1 MRAVRSLLA
10 LPAWMALP
18 ASLALPAL
26 LLGASCADGERSEAV
41 AATYD
46 PLALARRTNEQI
58 ANREA
63 VIPPQCYTRTDGV
76 ANPCW
81 TCHTISTFP
90 NDLSDWELQEEYA
103 FSDAGLTNHWTNL
116 FLDLSSE
123 IDAIS
128 DDAILAHV
136 RADNYTPLA
145 RSLAAIPD
153 YPGYVPDLDLARGF
167 DEAGFAR
174 DGSGWRAFRY
184 KPFAG
189 TFWPTN
195 GSADDVFIRLPA
207 AFRQAAD
214 GTASLAV
221 YRVNLAI
228 LEASLASAPG
238 TRDADIVWPT
248 EPLDEVVASLDL
260 DRDGTLSPGATRI
273 VGLPAR
279 FAGAAAHV
287 AVARGLYPE
296 GTELLHSVRYLDPD
310 APSMI
315 AARMKE
321 LRYARKVKFLD
332 TWAILRSYADELDHK
347 DRGLPPLFTGS
358 PDIGLRN
365 DFGWQL
371 QGFIEDAGGRLRLQT
386 EEEHY
391 YCMGCHSTLGVTAD
405 QTFAFPRKVPGS
417 AGWGYQDLA
426 GIPDVPQV
434 GHDAP
439 EILVYEPQPD
449 GRLRFVAVEFA
460 VPFDAWTAAEPPE
473 LFGQRFHGNA
483 EMLARFFPGGA
494 LDEAAV
500 RRAAPGGDQDIRA
513 LILPS
518 RERALRLDKAYLAL
532 VRRQDFTRGRDAM
545 LAPPANVHRAIE
557 NGATGL
563 AERGKVFPDGRL
575 QLDWTSLGV
584 PGTSR

>member
-1 MRAVRSLLA
+1 MRAARALPSRAVPTGALAPQGALA
-10 LPAWMALP
+10 LRAALV
-18 ASLALPAL
+18 SLALLASS
-26 LLGASCADGERSEAV
+26 LGASCADGER
-41 AATYD
+41 AAPVTASYD
-46 PLALARRTNEQI
+46 PLALARRTDGQI

-103 FSDAGLTNHWTNL
+103 FSEAGLTNHWANL
-116 FLDLSSE
+116 FVDLSSE
-123 IDAIS
+123 IAAIS
-128 DDAILAHV
+128 DDDILAHV

-145 RSLAAIPD
+145 QAMAAVAD
-153 YPGYVPDLDLARGF
+153 YPGYVPDLDLVRGF

-184 KPFAG
+184 KPFPG

-228 LEASLASAPG
+228 LEASLASAPRI
-238 TRDADIVWPT
+238 RDADIVWPT
-248 EPLDEVVASLDL
+248 EPLDEVAASLDL
-260 DRDGTLSPGATRI
+260 DRDGALSPGATRI
-273 VGLPAR
+273 AGLPAR
-279 FAGAAAHV
+279 FVGAAAGV
-287 AVARGLYPE
+287 TVARGLYPE
-296 GTELLHSVRYLDPD
+296 GTEFLHSVRYLDPD

-332 TWAILRSYADELDHK
+332 SWAILRSYAEELDHK
-347 DRGLPPLFTGS
+347 ERGLPPLFTGS

-371 QGFIEDAGGRLRLQT
+371 QGFIEDAEGRLRLQT

-405 QTFAFPRKVPGS
+405 QTFAFPRKLPGS

-439 EILVYEPQPD
+439 EILTYFRRVGGGD
-449 GRLRFVAVEFA
+449 EFRA
-460 VPFDAWTAAEPPE
+460 
-473 LFGQRFHGNA
+473 NA
-483 EMLARFFPGGA
+483 EILARFFPGGA

-518 RERALRLDKAYLAL
+518 RERAIQLGKAYLAL

-545 LAPPANVHRAIE
+545 LAPPANVHRAIV
-557 NGATGL
+557 NGATDL
-563 AERGKVFPDGRL
+563 AAAGKVFPDGRL
-575 QLDWTSLGV
+575 QLDWTSLDA
-584 PGTSR
+584 PGAAR

>member
-1 MRAVRSLLA
+1 MRAIRARLA
-10 LPAWMALP
+10 LA
-18 ASLALPAL
+18 ALPAL
-26 LLGASCADGERSEAV
+26 LVSLAWLGASCADGER
-41 AATYD
+41 AALVSTSYD
-46 PLALARRTNEQI
+46 PLALARRTDGQI

-63 VIPPQCYTRTDGV
+63 VVPPQCYTRTDGV

-103 FSDAGLTNHWTNL
+103 FSEAGLTNHWANL
-116 FLDLSSE
+116 FVDRSSE
-123 IDAIS
+123 IAAIS
-128 DDAILAHV
+128 DSEILTHV
-136 RADNYTPLA
+136 RQDNYAPLA
-145 RSLAAIPD
+145 RAMAAAPD
-153 YPGYVPDLDLARGF
+153 YPGYVPDLDLGRGF
-167 DEAGFAR
+167 DEGGFAR

-184 KPFAG
+184 KPFPG

-195 GSADDVFIRLPA
+195 GSADDVFVRLPA

-228 LEASLASAPG
+228 LEASLATAPRV
-238 TRDADIVWPT
+238 RDADIAWPT
-248 EPLDEVVASLDL
+248 EPLDEVLAGLDL
-260 DRDGTLSPGATRI
+260 DRDGTMSPGATRI
-273 VGLPAR
+273 AGLPAR
-279 FAGAAAHV
+279 FAGAAAGV

-296 GTELLHSVRYLDPD
+296 GTEFLHSVRYLDPD

-321 LRYARKVKFLD
+321 LRYARKIKFLD
-332 TWAILRSYADELDHK
+332 TWAILRSYAEELDHK
-347 DRGLPPLFTGS
+347 DRGLPPWFTGS

-371 QGFIEDAGGRLRLQT
+371 QGFIEDAEGRLRLQT

-405 QTFAFPRKVPGS
+405 QTFAFPRKLPGS

-439 EILVYEPQPD
+439 EILTYFRRVGGGD
-449 GRLRFVAVEFA
+449 EFRA
-460 VPFDAWTAAEPPE
+460 NGEI
-473 LFGQRFHGNA
+473 
-483 EMLARFFPGGA
+483 LARFFPGGA

-513 LILPS
+513 LLLPS
-518 RERALRLDKAYLAL
+518 RERALLLNKAYLAL
-532 VRRQDFTRGRDAM
+532 VRHQDFTRGRDAM
-545 LAPPANVHRAIE
+545 LAPPVNVHRAIV

-584 PGTSR
+584 PGTSP